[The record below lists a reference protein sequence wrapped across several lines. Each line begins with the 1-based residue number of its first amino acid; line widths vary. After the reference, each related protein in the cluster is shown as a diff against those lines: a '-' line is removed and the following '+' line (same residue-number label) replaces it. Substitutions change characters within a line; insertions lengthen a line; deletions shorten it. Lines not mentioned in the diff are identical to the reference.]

1 MKEETNSN
9 EKSKSSIGEHKG
21 KPTIVSGFLNFTK
34 PPSDDDWGDEL
45 EDGMNDFIAKNKKP
59 TYIEDDYEEYGN

>member
-9 EKSKSSIGEHKG
+9 EKSKSSIGEHKD

-34 PPSDDDWGDEL
+34 PPSDDEWGD
-45 EDGMNDFIAKNKKP
+45 DFIDGIDVYIGNDNKGK
-59 TYIEDDYEEYGN
+59 TIED

>member
-34 PPSDDDWGDEL
+34 PPSDDEWGD
-45 EDGMNDFIAKNKKP
+45 DFIDGIDVYIGNDNKGK
-59 TYIEDDYEEYGN
+59 TIED